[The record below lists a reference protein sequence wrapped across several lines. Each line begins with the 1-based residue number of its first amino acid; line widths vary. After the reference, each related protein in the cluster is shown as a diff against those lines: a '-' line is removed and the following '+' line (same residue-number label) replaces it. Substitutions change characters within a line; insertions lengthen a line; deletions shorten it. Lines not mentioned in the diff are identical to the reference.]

1 MTFLPPSWVP
11 DITPRIPARVNV
23 GDFVLD
29 GRREGASVRPPLV
42 DASTGRTCTTEEMV
56 EKVETLAAAL
66 YQDFGWS
73 RDAEGSAEARVVG
86 VVCLNSIEFL
96 IVCWAVHRIGGTCLL
111 IQPTTSVSD
120 IVSHIEK
127 AQCKALVLCEELLP
141 VCKQIFDRLPILPA
155 RTYCLTESPSL
166 REALGVEIKSLAQ
179 LLTKGH
185 GSERLQNRWMYAGDT
200 FTEVAYLCATSG
212 TSGRQK
218 LARITHANII
228 SNILQV
234 LVFESEVEA
243 DTPPIEV
250 ALGMLPLSHGFG
262 LVLAHLE
269 IFRGNTTVLHGT
281 FNMQLMLQSVQDY
294 RIKRLYLVP
303 PVVAAL
309 ANNPILFQLFDL
321 SSIREI
327 VMGAAACSESL
338 SKKMY
343 ALQPTWKILAGYG
356 LTECVSPVALTVRS
370 DIAPGSSG
378 LLLPSVKA
386 RLIGAAGED
395 ITEHEVSGELYLQS
409 PTRIPGYLGE
419 TDEDDAKFLV
429 DGWLPTGDI
438 GFFRQGMNG
447 NEHLFLVDRVKDLI
461 KVKGLQVSP
470 STIEN
475 VLRLHPAV
483 SDAAIVGV
491 DDEMAGERP
500 LAFVVGTDQD
510 MTDQQQQGLLLDLEQ
525 YVQDQLDESH
535 WLRKRICFVE
545 ELPKTQAGKV
555 QKKKLR
561 DAVKR
566 YNLSAM
572 EPGARLKLEF

>member
-1 MTFLPPSWVP
+1 MVFLPPCWVP

-23 GDFVLD
+23 GDFVLN

-42 DASTGRTCTTEEMV
+42 DASTGRTCTTEEMSENV
-56 EKVETLAAAL
+56 DTLAAAL
-66 YQDFGWS
+66 HQDLGWS
-73 RDAEGSAEARVVG
+73 RDDERSAEAKVVG
-86 VVCLNSIEFL
+86 VVCLNS
-96 IVCWAVHRIGGTCLL
+96 
-111 IQPTTSVSD
+111 PTTSVPE
-120 IVSHIEK
+120 IVSHMEK
-127 AQCKALVLCEELLP
+127 AQCKALVVCEELLP
-141 VCKQIFDRLPILPA
+141 VCKQIFDRLPKLPE
-155 RTYCLTESPSL
+155 RTYSLTESSSL
-166 REALGVEIKSLAQ
+166 REALKVDIKSLAQ
-179 LLTKGH
+179 LLTEGQGLQK
-185 GSERLQNRWMYAGDT
+185 LQNRWMYTGET
-200 FTEVAYLCATSG
+200 FNEIAYLCATSG
-212 TSGRQK
+212 TSGRQR
-218 LARITHANII
+218 LAKITHANII

-234 LVFESEVEA
+234 VVFESEVKA
-243 DTPPIEV
+243 DTPPIQV
-250 ALGMLPLSHGFG
+250 ALGILPLSHGFG
-262 LVLAHLE
+262 LVLAHSE
-269 IFRGNTTVLHGT
+269 IFRGNTTVLHGN
-281 FNMQLMLQSVQDY
+281 FNMQLMLKSVQDH
-294 RIKRLYLVP
+294 RIERLYLVP

-327 VMGAAACSESL
+327 IMGAAACSDSL

-356 LTECVSPVALTVRS
+356 LTECVSPVTLTARS
-370 DIAPGSSG
+370 DVAPGSSG

-386 RLIGAAGED
+386 RLIGAAGEE
-395 ITEHEVSGELYLQS
+395 ITEHEVPGEVYLQS

-419 TDEDDAKFLV
+419 SEEDDAKFLV
-429 DGWLPTGDI
+429 SGWLPTGDI
-438 GFFRQGMNG
+438 GFFRQGTNG
-447 NEHLFLVDRVKDLI
+447 NEHLFLVDRVKDMI

-500 LAFVVGTDQD
+500 LAFVVGTNQD
-510 MTDQQQQGLLLDLEQ
+510 MTDQQHKDLLLDLEQ

-535 WLRKRICFVE
+535 WLRKRVCFVE

-555 QKKKLR
+555 LKKKLR

-566 YNLSAM
+566 YNLRVM
-572 EPGARLKLEF
+572 EPGARLKMEF